1 MTGLMDRGFV
11 VRLGSLAVVRKRAG
25 RGSFA
30 PGAPGAANEPR
41 TRGPGR
47 ALSSHVRAVCD
58 IVMGLEREF
67 IPGSPFRDHDVRVYK
82 EVKVAYIPVTH

>member
-11 VRLGSLAVVRKRAG
+11 VRLRSLAVVRKRAG

-41 TRGPGR
+41 MRGPGR
-47 ALSSHVRAVCD
+47 ALSSN
-58 IVMGLEREF
+58 VMR
-67 IPGSPFRDHDVRVYK
+67 
-82 EVKVAYIPVTH
+82 